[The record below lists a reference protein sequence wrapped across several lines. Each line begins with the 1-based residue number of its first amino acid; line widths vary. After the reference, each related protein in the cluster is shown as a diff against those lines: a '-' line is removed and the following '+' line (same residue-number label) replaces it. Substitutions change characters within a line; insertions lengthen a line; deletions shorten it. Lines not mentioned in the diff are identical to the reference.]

1 MDLSYLFIPAPIVF
15 FVTARWFWRLMD
27 GPSREHEYDVH
38 VAAAAV
44 VGLAF
49 TFITPVIFPVLVG
62 WWLTNR
68 VLLVSRAVRWCLS
81 KQFPGG
87 PWSQSS

>member
-1 MDLSYLFIPAPIVF
+1 MFAPAPIVF
-15 FVTARWFWRLMD
+15 FVTARWFWRLMA
-27 GPSREHEYDVH
+27 GECREHEYDIH
-38 VAAAAV
+38 AVAAATM
-44 VGLAF
+44 GCAF
-49 TFITPVIFPVLVG
+49 ACLTPVIFPIMIG

-87 PWSQSS
+87 PWSKSS